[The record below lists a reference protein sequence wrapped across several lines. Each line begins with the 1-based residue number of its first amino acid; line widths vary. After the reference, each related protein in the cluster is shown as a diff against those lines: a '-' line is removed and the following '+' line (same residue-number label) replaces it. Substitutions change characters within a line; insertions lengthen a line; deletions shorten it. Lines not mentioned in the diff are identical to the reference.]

1 MKKLSFALCLIIAL
15 FCSCQNDNDDI
26 LKDDKNLIIGE
37 WNLSRVELCDN
48 NGKVIW
54 AGIDAGEIYTHLS
67 FSDATLIATIDYD
80 ADDIESY
87 LYQIKGNTIS
97 LIDGS
102 WVINYNI
109 EKLSKKELVIT
120 HPIDRYIY
128 DPDTDS
134 NVYFEGIARVHYKK
148 Q

>member
-1 MKKLSFALCLIIAL
+1 MCLQINFSFCTY
-15 FCSCQNDNDDI
+15 
-26 LKDDKNLIIGE
+26 E
-37 WNLSRVELCDN
+37 
-48 NGKVIW
+48 
-54 AGIDAGEIYTHLS
+54 THKIQ
-67 FSDATLIATIDYD
+67 FSIATIDYD
-80 ADDIESY
+80 SDDIESY

-109 EKLSKKELVIT
+109 EKLTNKELVIT

-128 DPDTDS
+128 DSDSDS